1 MESPEKF
8 NKNLNIITEQI
19 KTSAIG
25 KQVNLIAVTKNQSK
39 EAWLRLLETNIR
51 YIGENRIQETIKK
64 INNFPQINQFHLH
77 LIGHLQTNKIK
88 KAVKIYDVIQTVDS
102 IKLAKKINKE
112 AEKIKKTQEIYIQI
126 NITKDENKAG
136 MAEEN
141 IFNNIKEIISLKSI
155 KLTGI
160 MTILKKGLKKKEIIL
175 YYQKIKEIQQK
186 ISIKLCPSCIYTSMG
201 MTNDYKEAIEAGA
214 THIRIGT
221 GLFGQRK

>member
-51 YIGENRIQETIKK
+51 HIGENRIQETIKK

-201 MTNDYKEAIEAGA
+201 M
-214 THIRIGT
+214 
-221 GLFGQRK
+221 